1 MKKAALILLICS
13 YSLATMGFSLKEFYC
28 CGKLKSVTVELTPNK
43 KQTCN
48 KGDGGSGCCDN
59 KYQFFKVKEKHISAA
74 KVSSPAT
81 YFIDLGLFT
90 PSSSFQQIWFASPKN
105 IVANRSN
112 APPLHSGVSAYIYNC
127 VFRI

>member
-1 MKKAALILLICS
+1 MKKVALILLICS

-48 KGDGGSGCCDN
+48 KGDGSGCCDY
-59 KYQFFKVKEKHISAA
+59 KYKFYKVKDNHLSGKAIDISL
-74 KVSSPAT
+74 K
-81 YFIDLGLFT
+81 YFTDLDLFT
-90 PSSSFQQIWFASPKN
+90 SEVQSISFVTQEIDVINGSH
-105 IVANRSN
+105 
-112 APPLHSGVSAYIYNC
+112 APPLYTGVPIYISNC

>member
-1 MKKAALILLICS
+1 MKKVVLILLICS

-28 CGKLKSVTVELTPNK
+28 CGKLKSVTLELTPNK

-59 KYQFFKVKEKHISAA
+59 KYQFYKVKDNHVASKDVNNSL
-74 KVSSPAT
+74 K
-81 YFIDLGLFT
+81 YFTDLNLFT
-90 PSSSFQQIWFASPKN
+90 PTFQKILFSSPK
-105 IVANRSN
+105 IFVANRSN
-112 APPLHSGVSAYIYNC
+112 APPIHSGVSTYLFNC